1 MLVTVFQNRPHVCFP
16 PVLVVLHLLGGKQ
29 NLKHNL
35 IHAVKVSLRHFM
47 PFVRGARCFSHWFF
61 IAFSS
66 SFCWSVSKEGG
77 VSVKKAAC
85 QLWLHLPPDCADG
98 NLASAEGL
106 VMRERSA
113 LLSPLKRRCP
123 LVLFATALFRTSGWK
138 LPALFPLPAS
148 EPYGGFQGNVRIY
161 ECFLPFS
168 LGKWV
173 RKGKMNS

>member
-66 SFCWSVSKEGG
+66 SFCWSVGQEGS
-77 VSVKKAAC
+77 VSVMIAA
-85 QLWLHLPPDCADG
+85 P
-98 NLASAEGL
+98 SGL
-106 VMRERSA
+106 R
-113 LLSPLKRRCP
+113 
-123 LVLFATALFRTSGWK
+123 GWK
-138 LPALFPLPAS
+138 SCQCWGFGDAGEKRSSLSAKTPLPAG
-148 EPYGGFQGNVRIY
+148 PFRHRTFQD
-161 ECFLPFS
+161 
-168 LGKWV
+168 KWMKASCPV
-173 RKGKMNS
+173 PLTCKWTLWWFPR